1 MYLTIFHVQISTAK
15 ERNPAEKHMY
25 FITVPSVIS
34 VSSTTATREREK
46 KAAEKM
52 QTTNANVIK
61 CPSDMK

>member
-15 ERNPAEKHMY
+15 ERNPEEKHMY
-25 FITVPSVIS
+25 FITVPSVTF
-34 VSSTTATREREK
+34 VSATRATKKAKK

-52 QTTNANVIK
+52 QTTNTNVIK